1 MKGGKYYAITEID
14 GESREEICEGFGR
27 LAALL
32 GAGGKVKFRAFPS
45 EDAARRYLETGCS
58 YVGGHTN
65 GSFVKTSFKGSRVS
79 SEKKAHSGKK
89 RA

>member
-1 MKGGKYYAITEID
+1 MKRGKHYAITEID

-27 LAALL
+27 IAALL
-32 GAGGKVKFRAFPS
+32 NGGAKVKFRTFPS

-58 YVGGHTN
+58 YVGGHAS

-79 SEKKAHSGKK
+79 SKRKGK
-89 RA
+89 